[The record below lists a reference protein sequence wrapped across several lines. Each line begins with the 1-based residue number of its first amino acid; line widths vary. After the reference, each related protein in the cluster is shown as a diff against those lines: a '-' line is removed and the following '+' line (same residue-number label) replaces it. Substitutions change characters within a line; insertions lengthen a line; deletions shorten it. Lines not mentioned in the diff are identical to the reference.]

1 MRHYN
6 PYMSVQLRQMI
17 LDASRTAGLLGAP
30 TLPPIVHSVDP
41 SDSLIVQAIDAH
53 ALGLAER
60 EKEKAA

>member
-17 LDASRTAGLLGAP
+17 LDASRNAGRFGSP
-30 TLPPIVHSVDP
+30 TLPPVVHSVDP
-41 SDSLIVQAIDAH
+41 TDSMIVQAIDAH